1 MEAVISES
9 FFEKQKSSFY
19 MLNRNWVFIL
29 LFSDLILSLLI
40 SNPMFITIPRK
51 ANNISLSVCTHL
63 LNHDAYL
70 IFAPHFFLCIT
81 IPMCVSSIISS
92 KNFSPSKCKKYSW
105 GAKFLSI
112 QLIGPGLYC
121 GVNFK
126 QSSGPTISFWRSTTC
141 VQSL

>member
-51 ANNISLSVCTHL
+51 ANNTSLSVCTHL
-63 LNHDAYL
+63 LNHDAFL
-70 IFAPHFFLCIT
+70 IFTPLIFFFASPYL
-81 IPMCVSSIISS
+81 CVSSIMSS
-92 KNFSPSKCKKYSW
+92 ENFSPSKCKKYSW

-112 QLIGPGLYC
+112 QFIGTGLYC
-121 GVNFK
+121 GVNFI